1 LAWEIVM
8 AINRDKSHLWK
19 ADIARSVDYYNDRF
33 MNFAPETYRNQREKQ
48 TNLVEQAML
57 QTENLRHISPNLLRQ
72 SPLLLQM
79 LRMTTAPPL
88 ARDRLIGLAY
98 VTPNLVQSM
107 EETQKHDP
115 RVPPHMPEEQLQEE
129 LERICEVIEEMVD
142 RDICPWLETDEE
154 PEREGIRR
162 AASVFADRLC
172 GTAADPIIRN
182 AQEQEQKEAIREWLV
197 AREYEEVDSA
207 SVSDVLLMEPGT
219 FTFGCTVQ
227 VPVGDRMSN
236 LPVDCILRPHRSKVG
251 DVPVFMEMKSAGDY
265 TNPNKRRKEEAQKA
279 NQLRRKYGNDVSFI
293 LFLRGYFNSSYLGY
307 EAAEL
312 LDWVW
317 EHRIEDLA
325 ELGLDKGSSGA
336 PRGGTA
342 GDPDPGS
349 GEPDSEPQVWQE
361 EQPSEGEQ
369 PQISHARRTRY
380 LKESEIDRYLP
391 TLVTSVIFSDRLHGE
406 KEKRRLEI
414 QKELDQS
421 KSQEERN
428 RLGQFS
434 TPPALADEIVQT
446 AKELLT
452 KGGPIDFLEPA
463 FGTGSFFSALLRN
476 LDQGEIGRCQGYEI
490 DPHYGK
496 RAQELWQ
503 DTPLK
508 LKVAD
513 FTLIAPPESA
523 TECFD
528 LIMTNPPYV
537 RHHHIRTKEKSWLR
551 SRARQIIGSEPSG
564 LSGLYTY
571 FVYLA
576 HPWLREGGIGAWLI
590 PSEFMYVNYGSLLRD
605 YLLRKVTLLRIHLFD
620 PQEVLFDDALV
631 SSSVILLRKEK
642 PRGPH
647 RVLVTSGGSL
657 TEPSLSHWIS
667 TDYLKRLPKWRN
679 LFQEPGRDKREDGW
693 IRLEDIFLIKRGLAT
708 GANDFFIMR
717 PEEAEKR
724 NLPSEFLRPILPSPR
739 HLDADEVDSR
749 DGYMPDI
756 QEQRVLLSC
765 NLAEEEI
772 RDRYPALW
780 EYLQEGKQEGVH
792 ERYLCR
798 HRSPWY
804 SQEEREAAPLLCSY
818 MGRVAKN
825 DKPFRFILNRSAAVV
840 PNTYLNLYP
849 THELQLLLAEQP
861 NLVERILEALRELS
875 AEDLVSNGR
884 TYGGGLHKMEPKE
897 LGNVRIHVKE
907 LDGIIKNPCNKVY
920 CFL

>member
-1 LAWEIVM
+1 M
-8 AINRDKSHLWK
+8 AINRDKPHLWK
-19 ADIARSVDYYNDRF
+19 ADIARSVDYYNDWF
-33 MNFAPETYRNQREKQ
+33 MNFAPETYRSQRERQ
-48 TNLVEQAML
+48 TDLVEQAMS
-57 QTENLRHISPNLLRQ
+57 QTENLRHISPSLLRQ
-72 SPLLLQM
+72 NPLALQM

-107 EETQKHDP
+107 EETQKHEP
-115 RVPPHMPEEQLQEE
+115 RVPPQMPEEQLQEE

-172 GTAADPIIRN
+172 GMAADPIIRN
-182 AQEQEQKEAIREWLV
+182 AQEHEQKEVMRGWLV
-197 AREYEEVDSA
+197 ARDYKEVDSA
-207 SVSDVLLMEPGT
+207 TVSDALLMEPGT

-227 VPVGDRMSN
+227 VPVGDRTSN
-236 LPVDCILRPHRSKVG
+236 LPVDCIIKPHRSKIG
-251 DVPVFMEMKSAGDY
+251 DVPILIEMKSAGDY

-279 NQLRRKYGNDVSFI
+279 NQLRRKYGNDVSLI

-317 EHRIEDLA
+317 EHRVEDLA
-325 ELGLDKGSSGA
+325 KLGLDKGSSGA
-336 PRGGTA
+336 LEGVPAGG
-342 GDPDPGS
+342 PDPGS
-349 GEPDSEPQVWQE
+349 GEPGSELGVWQE
-361 EQPSEGEQ
+361 GQSPRGEQ
-369 PQISHARRTRY
+369 SRISHARRTTY
-380 LKESEIDRYLP
+380 LKESEGDRYLP
-391 TLVTSVIFSDRLHGE
+391 TLETPVIFSDRLHSE

-434 TPPALADEIVQT
+434 TPPALADEIVQA

-463 FGTGSFFSALLRN
+463 FGTGSFFSALLRH
-476 LDQGEIGRCQGYEI
+476 LDQGEIGRCQGYEV
-490 DPHYGK
+490 DPHYGE
-496 RAQELWQ
+496 RAQELWR

-513 FTLIAPPESA
+513 FTLIAPPES
-523 TECFD
+523 EVQRFD
-528 LIMTNPPYV
+528 LLTTNPPYV

-551 SRARQIIGSEPSG
+551 SRTRQIIGSEPSG

-605 YLLRKVTLLRIHLFD
+605 YLLRKVALLRIHLFD

-631 SSSVILLRKEK
+631 SSSVVLLRKEK
-642 PRGPH
+642 PQDTH
-647 RVLVTSGGSL
+647 KVLVTYGGSL
-657 TEPSLSHWIS
+657 TEPSLSRWVSINELRQLS
-667 TDYLKRLPKWRN
+667 KWRN
-679 LFQEPGRDKREDGW
+679 LYQEPRRSTREHDG
-693 IRLEDIFLIKRGLAT
+693 IRLEDIFSIRRGLAT
-708 GANDFFIMR
+708 GANDFFIMK
-717 PEEAEKR
+717 PEEAEER
-724 NLPSEFLRPILPSPR
+724 DLPREFLRPILPSPR
-739 HLDADEVDSR
+739 YLDAEEIDSK
-749 DGYMPDI
+749 DGHMPDI
-756 QEQRVLLSC
+756 KEQRVLLSC
-765 NLAEEEI
+765 NLEEEEI
-772 RDRYPALW
+772 RERYPALW
-780 EYLQEGKQEGVH
+780 EYLQEGKRRGIH
-792 ERYLCR
+792 KRYLCR

-804 SQEEREAAPLLCSY
+804 SQEERDAAPLLCSY
-818 MGRVAKN
+818 MGRGTEN
-825 DKPFRFILNRSAAVV
+825 DRPFRFFLNRSAAVV

-849 THELQLLLAEQP
+849 TQGLQQLLAGQP
-861 NLVERILEALRELS
+861 NLIERILEALKRITT
-875 AEDLVSNGR
+875 EDLVSNGR
-884 TYGGGLHKMEPKE
+884 TYGGGLHKMEPRE
-897 LGNVRIHVKE
+897 LGNVRIQVEE
-907 LDGIIKNPCNKVY
+907 LDGIIKKPLQQGVLFSLRENE
-920 CFL
+920 